1 MASGMPNSPLKLE
14 SEQSD
19 AICQEPLG
27 DRPSHVT
34 SFDGTNPKVGLKMG
48 LGVWTASWFC
58 SVRNLILSTSL
69 KFG

>member
-1 MASGMPNSPLKLE
+1 MASGMPNSPVKLE
-14 SEQSD
+14 SEQSY

-27 DRPSHVT
+27 DRPLQAI
-34 SFDGTNPKVGLKMG
+34 SFDGANPPGGVKMG
-48 LGVWTASWFC
+48 LFVWTAFWFC